1 MARILIVEDQK
12 KLLQSLQRGLQEEGY
27 EVVTAATGEDGYY
40 FYSRSKIRVIL
51 VECTGSD
58 YNTRESAGSSFVN
71 PLIRRE
77 PP

>member
-1 MARILIVEDQK
+1 MDIVSRQPIRVGDE
-12 KLLQSLQRGLQEEGY
+12 
-27 EVVTAATGEDGYY
+27 